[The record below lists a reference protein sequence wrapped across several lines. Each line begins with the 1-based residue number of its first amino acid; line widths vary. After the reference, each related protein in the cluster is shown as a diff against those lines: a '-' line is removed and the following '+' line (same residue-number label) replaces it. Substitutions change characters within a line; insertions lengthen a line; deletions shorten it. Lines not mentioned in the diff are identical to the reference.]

1 MAELSVNAQTYKLPE
16 SARNNARQVLEWRGK
31 HGSEVKGMT
40 EVGWRRARQLADNAE
55 VGGDTIKKM
64 SGFIRHEGYYKK
76 ARAKQ
81 KQEGNPPWTYP
92 AIVAWLGW
100 GGDSGIAWARKI
112 SEANP

>member
-16 SARNNARQVLEWRGK
+16 SAR
-31 HGSEVKGMT
+31 
-40 EVGWRRARQLADNAE
+40 QLADNAE
-55 VGGDTIKKM
+55 VGLDTIKKM